1 MKTNFEILEMDRIQE
16 QLKSYCASTLGQN
29 LIASMVM
36 IDDQDDLQEVFVKVN
51 EAMQLIVR
59 LGKLPLGG
67 LGDISLYIEKARRD
81 GILIGEELLI
91 IMNHLQCVHSVHHYF
106 ESSEIQTPT
115 LKEMSDGLVD
125 NEQLLR
131 EIQKCILPDGTISD
145 HASAELHAIRKQIH
159 QTQGSIRH
167 HMEKLVKESHD
178 MLSMDNLTTKNDRL
192 VLPVKSHYKNQFGG
206 LVHAQSATGQTVYI
220 EPQDVMVMNNHLTDL
235 HMEEQYEIEKI
246 LTRLSAMVKNHYYH
260 FHFNLEILTELDFIF
275 AKASFGCEYD
285 CCIPTIQNDQY
296 TLLLKDARHPLIDQN
311 KVVANTIALKK
322 HHMLLI
328 SGSNTGGKTV
338 TLKTVGLL
346 SYMALCGIPIPCYE
360 AIIPLFDRIYV
371 DLGDEQSIAQS
382 LSTFSSHMSKIVY
395 ILKHATHK
403 SLIILDEIGSGTD
416 PQEGASLAESIL
428 VHFLNKQ
435 CLTFASTHYGQ
446 LKTFA
451 KENDD
456 ILMAS
461 VSFDLETMRP
471 TYRLKLDSVGQS
483 YAIEIASILGMDQN
497 IIDYAKRLK
506 EASMSEHERLMEEL
520 EKRQEQ
526 LELKENEVAM
536 LIESNQKAQKQ
547 YQHQLNQLEK
557 EKDKYIQKAQEEANQ
572 LIQEAK
578 ENIDLIVETIQTSSL
593 KQHEIIQAKHDLDSL
608 QYVKVEE
615 TVKQEHILK
624 VGDHVKV
631 MKMNREGDIIEILK
645 NHMVMVSLSGLN
657 VKLHED
663 EVMFM
668 HPKTKVKKMKKA
680 NVKKSTAN
688 KTGTYEINVIGKRYE
703 EAMALVDKFLDDALV
718 LGYPHVRIV
727 HGMGT
732 GVLRKGIR
740 QMLDKN
746 KNIVSYRDGG
756 PNEGGLGA
764 TLAYFKE

>member
-16 QLKSYCASTLGQN
+16 QLKNYCASTLGKN
-29 LIASMVM
+29 LIESLTMN
-36 IDDQDDLQEVFVKVN
+36 DDQEDLHEIFMKVN

-81 GILIGEELLI
+81 GILIGEELLM
-91 IMNHLQCVHSVHHYF
+91 IMNHLQCVHSVHLYF
-106 ESSEIQTPT
+106 ESSEIQTPS

-131 EIQKCILPDGTISD
+131 EIQKCILPDGSMSD
-145 HASAELHAIRKQIH
+145 HASVELHAIRKKIH

-167 HMEKLVKESHD
+167 RMEKLVKESQD

-235 HMEEQYEIEKI
+235 HMEEQREIEKI

-275 AKASFGCEYD
+275 AKAMFGCVYD
-285 CCIPTIQNDQY
+285 CCIPIIQENKQI
-296 TLLLKDARHPLIDQN
+296 LLLKDARHPLIDQK
-311 KVVANTIALKK
+311 KVVANTISLEN

-346 SYMALCGIPIPCYE
+346 SYMALCGIPVPCHE
-360 AIIPLFDRIYV
+360 AIIPLFDHIYV
-371 DLGDEQSIAQS
+371 DLGDEQSITQS
-382 LSTFSSHMSKIVY
+382 LSTFSSHMSKIVD
-395 ILKHATHK
+395 IIKHATNK
-403 SLIILDEIGSGTD
+403 SLVILDEIGSGTD

-428 VHFLNKQ
+428 LRFLNMQ

-451 KENDD
+451 KENSD

-471 TYRLKLDSVGQS
+471 TYHLKLDSVGQS
-483 YAIEIASILGMDQN
+483 YAIEIASILGMDQD
-497 IIDYAKRLK
+497 IIDQAKQLK
-506 EASMSEHERLMEEL
+506 EESMSEHERLMEEL

-526 LELKENEVAM
+526 LEIKENEVAM
-536 LIESNQKAQKQ
+536 LIEENQKSKKQ
-547 YQHQLNQLEK
+547 YEHQLHQLEK
-557 EKDKYIQKAQEEANQ
+557 EKEKLIQNAKDEANV

-578 ENIDLIVETIQTSSL
+578 ENIDLIVETMQASSL
-593 KQHEIIQAKHDLDSL
+593 KQHEIIQAKRDLDDL
-608 QYVKVEE
+608 QFVKVEE
-615 TVKQEHILK
+615 QVKQDHVLN

-631 MKMNREGDIIEILK
+631 TKMNREGDIVEILK
-645 NHMVMVSLSGLN
+645 NHMIMVSLSGLN
-657 VKLHED
+657 VKLHKD
-663 EVMFM
+663 EVTFM
-668 HPKTKVKKMKKA
+668 HPKTKIKKVKKA
-680 NVKKSTAN
+680 NIKKSTAN

-740 QMLDKN
+740 QMLDRN